1 MTKSKAIKAHCRDCA
16 GGSPLEVTLCGIT
29 DCPLWEHRL
38 GCSPRSRQYQDRV
51 HRALAAHPAVVEE
64 LRNAGVDMAVF
75 TQEHA
80 KQGLPAKKMP
90 RSRSGAGVEGQEGG
104 KGQIVALDIRI

>member
-38 GCSPRSRQYQDRV
+38 GCSPKSRVYQERV
-51 HRALAAHPAVVEE
+51 SKALKAHPAMVEE
-64 LRNAGVDMAVF
+64 LCQAGVDVAF
-75 TQEHA
+75 FERKSPKEA
-80 KQGLPAKKMP
+80 LPGENDP
-90 RSRSGAGVEGQEGG
+90 RVGESARG
-104 KGQIVALDIRI
+104 